1 MKINQYFKN
10 NKWMPY
16 AMAGCVTVLF
26 YLLASH
32 INYFF
37 IGLRSFLGYISPVI
51 IGLIMAYILDPLVK
65 VFENNIFSGIKAKPG
80 IKRLLSVWVTI
91 ILVLL
96 TLVVFMFALVP
107 QIVKSLGTFFAN
119 FDSYANSLQSILNS
133 ISLDAAENS
142 VDISNIT
149 KILDTAIENLA
160 DYIQK
165 NLGNIVNTSINA
177 GMTVISVVMSFI
189 LAIYMLSGKER
200 LKEAWKRFLQGV
212 LSDKSYSEIS
222 VFWNRCNQILIRYI
236 AGDILDGVI
245 VGIVNFIFMSIC
257 RMDYA
262 ALISVIVGLTNLAP
276 TFGPLAGAV
285 IGVFFLVFVN
295 PWFALWFLIFTA
307 ILQTLD
313 GYIIK
318 PKLFGNTLGVSSLW
332 ILISIIVLGRM
343 FGIPGIL
350 LAIPF
355 AAISDIIYK
364 EIIIRKLE
372 QRKEERKIALAEEEE
387 KKAAGQAAM
396 LAAKKAIKAV
406 VDNDRLAAEAGEK
419 KEGSENDI

>member
-165 NLGNIVNTSINA
+165 NLGR
-177 GMTVISVVMSFI
+177 
-189 LAIYMLSGKER
+189 E
-200 LKEAWKRFLQGV
+200 WKT
-212 LSDKSYSEIS
+212 
-222 VFWNRCNQILIRYI
+222 
-236 AGDILDGVI
+236 GDIILVDAVDG
-245 VGIVNFIFMSIC
+245 
-257 RMDYA
+257 
-262 ALISVIVGLTNLAP
+262 ALTFTHGEGEVPALTERIHLEAP
-276 TFGPLAGAV
+276 RARERWSTP
-285 IGVFFLVFVN
+285 
-295 PWFALWFLIFTA
+295 
-307 ILQTLD
+307 
-313 GYIIK
+313 
-318 PKLFGNTLGVSSLW
+318 
-332 ILISIIVLGRM
+332 
-343 FGIPGIL
+343 
-350 LAIPF
+350 AIP
-355 AAISDIIYK
+355 APDGLASD
-364 EIIIRKLE
+364 
-372 QRKEERKIALAEEEE
+372 A
-387 KKAAGQAAM
+387 
-396 LAAKKAIKAV
+396 
-406 VDNDRLAAEAGEK
+406 
-419 KEGSENDI
+419 S

>member
-1 MKINQYFKN
+1 
-10 NKWMPY
+10 
-16 AMAGCVTVLF
+16 
-26 YLLASH
+26 
-32 INYFF
+32 
-37 IGLRSFLGYISPVI
+37 
-51 IGLIMAYILDPLVK
+51 
-65 VFENNIFSGIKAKPG
+65 
-80 IKRLLSVWVTI
+80 
-91 ILVLL
+91 
-96 TLVVFMFALVP
+96 MFALVP
-107 QIVKSLGTFFAN
+107 QIVKSLGTFFSN
-119 FDSYANSLQSILNS
+119 FDTYANSLQSFLNT
-133 ISLDAAENS
+133 ISVDAAENS

-177 GMTVISVVMSFI
+177 GMSIINTVMSFI
-189 LAIYMLSGKER
+189 LAIYMLCDKER
-200 LKEAWKRFLQGV
+200 LKAGWRRLLQGV
-212 LSDKSYSEIS
+212 LSEKNYSDVS
-222 VFWNRCNQILIRYI
+222 VFWSRCNQILIRYI
-236 AGDILDGVI
+236 AGDVLDGVI
-245 VGIVNFIFMSIC
+245 VGVVNFIFMTIAG
-257 RMDYA
+257 MDYA

-285 IGVFFLVFVN
+285 IGAFFLVFVN

-318 PKLFGNTLGVSSLW
+318 PRLFGNTLGVSSLW

-364 EIIIRKLE
+364 EIILRRLE
-372 QRKEERKIALAEEEE
+372 QRKEDKNAALAEAEA
-387 KKAAGQAAM
+387 KRNADYTAM
-396 LAAKKAIKAV
+396 RAAKEAIKAAV
-406 VDNDRLAAEAGEK
+406 SKERNTNGSAEEDEK
-419 KEGSENDI
+419 PENDL

>member
-1 MKINQYFKN
+1 
-10 NKWMPY
+10 
-16 AMAGCVTVLF
+16 
-26 YLLASH
+26 
-32 INYFF
+32 
-37 IGLRSFLGYISPVI
+37 
-51 IGLIMAYILDPLVK
+51 MAYILDPLVK

-285 IGVFFLVFVN
+285 IG
-295 PWFALWFLIFTA
+295 
-307 ILQTLD
+307 
-313 GYIIK
+313 G
-318 PKLFGNTLGVSSLW
+318 
-332 ILISIIVLGRM
+332 
-343 FGIPGIL
+343 
-350 LAIPF
+350 
-355 AAISDIIYK
+355 
-364 EIIIRKLE
+364 
-372 QRKEERKIALAEEEE
+372 
-387 KKAAGQAAM
+387 
-396 LAAKKAIKAV
+396 
-406 VDNDRLAAEAGEK
+406 
-419 KEGSENDI
+419 

>member
-1 MKINQYFKN
+1 MRI
-10 NKWMPY
+10 
-16 AMAGCVTVLF
+16 T
-26 YLLASH
+26 
-32 INYFF
+32 FF
-37 IGLRSFLGYISPVI
+37 PVSRQ
-51 IGLIMAYILDPLVK
+51 
-65 VFENNIFSGIKAKPG
+65 NPG

-372 QRKEERKIALAEEEE
+372 QRKEERKTALAEEEE
-387 KKAAGQAAM
+387 KKQQARRQCW
-396 LAAKKAIKAV
+396 
-406 VDNDRLAAEAGEK
+406 RLRRR
-419 KEGSENDI
+419 